1 MRKKILFVDDD
12 PGMLIV
18 GSMFIKSLGYNV
30 LLAKSGEEAIN
41 IIKNSKSEIDCIF
54 LDLMM
59 PGLGGFDVLT
69 FMRDSNI
76 IIPAVVQTGLVDD
89 SDIKKAKELGVA
101 DYICKPYTKENVK
114 NAIAKMLEL
123 TNSRGPI

>member
-76 IIPAVVQTGLVDD
+76 IIPVAMQTGLVDD
-89 SDIKKAKELGVA
+89 SDIKKAEELGVT
-101 DYICKPYTKENVK
+101 DYICKPYTKENIK
-114 NAIAKMLEL
+114 NAIAKMLI
-123 TNSRGPI
+123 SIKIII